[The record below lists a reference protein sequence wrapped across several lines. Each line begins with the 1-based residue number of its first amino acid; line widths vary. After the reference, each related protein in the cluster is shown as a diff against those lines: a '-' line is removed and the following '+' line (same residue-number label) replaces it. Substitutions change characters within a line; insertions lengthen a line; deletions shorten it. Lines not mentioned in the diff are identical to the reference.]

1 MALAEPGESLWRV
14 SRVCRPGGLPQRP
27 AGRLDAPACPG
38 YALEGRRR
46 VRCGGPGAFIEDCS
60 RPRPRTDGALPSTHV
75 VARLARC
82 DRDESRHG
90 SSCGAS
96 AGSGTLAGALPSVS
110 NAFVPCI
117 TPSPDF
123 CRTLMGESTKTIDGY
138 L

>member
-1 MALAEPGESLWRV
+1 MLVEYVGQG
-14 SRVCRPGGLPQRP
+14 VCRK
-27 AGRLDAPACPG
+27 GRLAVLTRPLVPG
-38 YALEGRRR
+38 TRWRAGDG
-46 VRCGGPGAFIEDCS
+46 CGAAAREPSSRTAA